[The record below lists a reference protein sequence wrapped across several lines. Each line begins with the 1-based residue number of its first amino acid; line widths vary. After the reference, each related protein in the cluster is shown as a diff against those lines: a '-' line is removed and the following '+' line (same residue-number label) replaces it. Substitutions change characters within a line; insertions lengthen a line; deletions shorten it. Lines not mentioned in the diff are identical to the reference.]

1 MSQQAQAPAT
11 ALPLSQ
17 PEPTDPVLVEL
28 HGPVRLLRLHRPR
41 QLNALNDALMDA
53 LGKALLDADADPQ
66 VMVIVV
72 TGNEKAFAAGADI
85 DAMQG
90 FGFVDVYRD
99 EYISR
104 NWETLRRVRK
114 PVIAAVAGFALGGGC
129 ELVMMCDLA
138 FAADTA
144 RFGQPEIKLA
154 LIPGAGGT
162 QRLPR
167 LVGKAHAMD
176 MVLTGKM
183 INAQEALAQGLVS
196 RVFAA
201 DLLLPETL
209 RIAHEMSTLSLPSL
223 MAAKESIQRAFE
235 TPLSEGLLFERR
247 LFHALFATDDKRE
260 GMEAFLQKRP
270 ARFSHR

>member
-1 MSQQAQAPAT
+1 MAYEHILA
-11 ALPLSQ
+11 
-17 PEPTDPVLVEL
+17 ENRNGVLVIAINREAKM
-28 HGPVRLLRLHRPR
+28 
-41 QLNALNDALMDA
+41 NALNI
-53 LGKALLDADADPQ
+53 GLLQEIKTEVEAAQQDDN
-66 VMVIVV
+66 VKGIII
-72 TGNEKAFAAGADI
+72 TGSGSKAFAAGADI